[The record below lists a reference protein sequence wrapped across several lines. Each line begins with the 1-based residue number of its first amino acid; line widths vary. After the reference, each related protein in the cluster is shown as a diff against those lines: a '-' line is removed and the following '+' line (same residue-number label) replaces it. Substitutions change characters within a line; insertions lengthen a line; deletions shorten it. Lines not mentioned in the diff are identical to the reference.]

1 MNKLLERQ
9 VRKFLPAELLSH
21 PGIGNFLNSIS
32 DSYNAYERD
41 IDLSDRAFKIAEEEY
56 KVLYSELTN
65 EIALKRESIH
75 DLRATVAGIGGDA
88 LTDGDD
94 ENELLAIASYLKDQ
108 ISIRIE
114 TEKKL
119 NQQKKFYEQI
129 LNEMPADIAV
139 FDREHRYLFLNP
151 IAIKDG
157 ALRQWM
163 IGKTDEEYCTYRNK
177 DASVAIGR
185 RALFSSVVAAKTQ
198 KDWEEKLVFPDGR
211 IEYHLRKM
219 YPVFEENGELEIV
232 IGYGVNITNMKKN
245 EEQVRL
251 SEARYRSIFDNSQA
265 LIFIHDMDG
274 IILEANKTSFAT
286 LGYEPEDLVGRSV
299 YSLIRP
305 ENRDEFKKNYLDVI
319 KANGKAEGIMVARS
333 KSGQDIY
340 LLYQNFLV
348 SNLNEQPYVIGFSQ
362 DITARIVAERALKKS
377 EEKYRNIIENMNLGM
392 VQTDDDDKIVYANNT
407 FCAMSGYTQE
417 EMIGVKSINLLLTGE
432 NAARMKEANIRRR
445 KGLSDAYEI
454 QLQNKAGENK
464 WWMVSGAPLMDNYGQ
479 YQGSIGVNLDITS
492 QKTMELE
499 LRKAKADAETS
510 AHSKEI
516 FLANM
521 SHEIRTPMNAIIGI
535 GRLLGKTG
543 LQAQQK
549 YYLDIIQNAS
559 GSLLTI
565 INDLLDYSKIESG
578 KVNIERVGFSIT
590 DLVDKTIKILH
601 HKADEKN
608 LLINSYFS
616 LEIEPVL
623 IGDPHRV
630 NQVLMNLLGNSIKFT
645 ETGEINVVCDV
656 LPAAANEQK
665 IHFSVTDTGVGMN
678 EDFLAHIFD
687 KFTQEDESITRKY
700 GGTGLGMSITK
711 QLITLMGGN
720 IEVETEKNVG
730 TKISFVISF
739 PVGSKEDLP
748 SAWNTT
754 IDSQVLKG
762 KKILL
767 VEDNYMN
774 RVLAKTILG
783 QYGASVTSAE
793 NGAIAIEQLDKR
805 IFDLIL
811 MDVQMPVKNGIET
824 TLYIRD
830 KIDKNIPIIALT
842 ANALKKEQERC
853 LSCGMNDYISKPFD
867 EDELI
872 HLIAQWMGNTN
883 SVVQKEDKVKA
894 KVPENLFDLSKLR
907 ITSKGDEKFVTRM
920 VQIFSSEIP
929 ISLDQLNAALENGD
943 LAEVA
948 AIAHRVKPS
957 VQSFGILSIG
967 SELQA
972 LESIEDEQLDFD
984 AVKEMVATINRVLT
998 DVMAEFKKI
1007 G

>member
-9 VRKFLPAELLSH
+9 VRKFLPEELLGQ
-21 PGIGNFLNSIS
+21 PGMDNFLNIIS

-41 IDLSDRAFKIAEEEY
+41 IELSDRAFKIAEEEY
-56 KVLYSELTN
+56 KALYSELNN
-65 EIALKRESIH
+65 EISLKRESIH
-75 DLRATVAGIGGDA
+75 NLRATVAGIGGDA
-88 LTDGDD
+88 IVDGDD

-151 IAIKDG
+151 IAIKDAG
-157 ALRQWM
+157 LRQWM

-198 KDWEEKLVFPDGR
+198 KDWEEKLAFPDGR

-219 YPVFEENGELEIV
+219 YPVYDENGELEIV
-232 IGYGVNITNMKKN
+232 IGYGVNITDMKKN

-265 LIFIHDMDG
+265 LICTHDMDG

-286 LGYEPEDLVGRSV
+286 LGYEPEDLIGRSV
-299 YSLIRP
+299 DSLIRP
-305 ENRDEFKKNYLDVI
+305 ENRAEFNRNYLDVI
-319 KANGKAEGIMVARS
+319 RAKGKAEGIMVARS

-392 VQTDDDDKIVYANNT
+392 VQTDDYDKIVYANNT
-407 FCAMSGYTQE
+407 FCAMSGYSQE
-417 EMIGVKSINLLLTGE
+417 EMIGVKSIDLLLTGE

-445 KGLSDAYEI
+445 NGQSDAYEI
-454 QLQNKAGENK
+454 QLQNKAGEHK
-464 WWMVSGAPLMDNYGQ
+464 WWMVSGAPLIDNYGQ

-543 LQAQQK
+543 LEAQQK

-578 KVNIERVGFSIT
+578 KMTIERVGFNLT
-590 DLVDKTIKILH
+590 NLVDNTIKILH
-601 HKADEKN
+601 HKAEEKN

-616 LEIEPVL
+616 PEIESVL

-656 LPAAANEQK
+656 LPAEANVQK

-711 QLITLMGGN
+711 QLIGLMGGN
-720 IEVETEKNVG
+720 IEVESQKNVG

-739 PVGSKEDLP
+739 PIGSQEDLP
-748 SAWNTT
+748 SVWNTT

-774 RVLAKTILG
+774 RVLAETILG
-783 QYGASVTSAE
+783 QYGATLTSAE
-793 NGAIAIEQLDKR
+793 NGAIAIEQLER
-805 IFDLIL
+805 SIFDLIL

-872 HLIAQWMGNTN
+872 HLIAQWLGNTN
-883 SVVQKEDKVKA
+883 SVVQKEDVMKA
-894 KVPENLFDLSKLR
+894 KVPEKLYDLGKLR

-929 ISLDQLNAALENGD
+929 ISLDQLNAAFENGD

-948 AIAHRVKPS
+948 AIAHRIKPS

-967 SELQA
+967 AELQT
-972 LESIEDEQLDFD
+972 LESLEEERLDID
-984 AVKEMVATINRVLT
+984 TVKEMVATVNRVLT
-998 DVMAEFKKI
+998 DVVAEFKKL